1 MNKLVNKIFL
11 ISIILLGFLFNQDTL
26 RVNQTSV
33 QGNIRLSDSE
43 IYGISNIYPGMII
56 KSNEIQD
63 GIERLWNLNRFN
75 EVQIILESE
84 DAFAIKIIIKVIHLI
99 KSEGLTCLL

>member
-1 MNKLVNKIFL
+1 MSKLINQL
-11 ISIILLGFLFNQDTL
+11 IIILFSVGLLFNQDLL

-56 KSNEIQD
+56 KSDEIQASF
-63 GIERLWNLNRFN
+63 ILFLN
-75 EVQIILESE
+75 
-84 DAFAIKIIIKVIHLI
+84 
-99 KSEGLTCLL
+99 

>member
-11 ISIILLGFLFNQDTL
+11 IHIILLGFLFNQDTL

-43 IYGISNIYPGMII
+43 IYGISNIYPGMDIV
-56 KSNEIQD
+56 SDEIQQ
-63 GIERLWNLNRFN
+63 GIKRLWDLNWFN
-75 EVQIILESE
+75 DIQIILDSE
-84 DAFAIKIIIKVIHLI
+84 DEIGINIIIKL
-99 KSEGLTCLL
+99 

>member
-56 KSNEIQD
+56 M
-63 GIERLWNLNRFN
+63 
-75 EVQIILESE
+75 IIL
-84 DAFAIKIIIKVIHLI
+84 IKYYLMILI
-99 KSEGLTCLL
+99 